1 MVDAPVKIVVV
12 YHSGYD
18 HTARMAE
25 AVARGAAAISGA
37 SVGLVTAE
45 EAPGQ
50 WWCIGVQNLIKRSEA
65 YA

>member
-18 HTARMAE
+18 HAARLAE

-37 SVGLVTAE
+37 SFGLVTAE
-45 EAPGQ
+45 EAPLARHGRP
-50 WWCIGVQNLIKRSEA
+50 KRRRPVR
-65 YA
+65 

>member
-25 AVARGAAAISGA
+25 AVARGAAAIRGA
-37 SVGLVTAE
+37 SVRPVTAE
-45 EAPGQ
+45 QAPGQ
-50 WWCIGVQNLIKRSEA
+50 RCIGMQNLIKRSEA

>member
-12 YHSGYD
+12 YHSRYD
-18 HTARMAE
+18 HAARLAE

-37 SVGLVTAE
+37 SFGLVTAE

-50 WWCIGVQNLIKRSEA
+50 
-65 YA
+65 

>member
-18 HTARMAE
+18 HAARMAE

-50 WWCIGVQNLIKRSEA
+50 RCTGVQNLIKRSEA

>member
-18 HTARMAE
+18 HAARLAE
-25 AVARGAAAISGA
+25 AIPRGAAAISGA

-50 WWCIGVQNLIKRSEA
+50 WCIGVKNLIKRYEA
-65 YA
+65 YT